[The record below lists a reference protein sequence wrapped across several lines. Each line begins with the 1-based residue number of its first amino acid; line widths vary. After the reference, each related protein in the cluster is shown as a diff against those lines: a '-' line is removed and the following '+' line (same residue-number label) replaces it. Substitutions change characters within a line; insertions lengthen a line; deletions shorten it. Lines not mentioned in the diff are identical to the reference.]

1 MRKTQMVINVVNWVL
16 EALCLCF
23 AVMILFTV
31 VFFLEPKFF
40 FVGIIGVGVAGLVR
54 VTWIPLVINVLSVLN
69 WIDEKVSMFK
79 EYQRY
84 IRTSQG

>member
-31 VFFLEPKFF
+31 VFSLEPKFF
-40 FVGIIGVGVAGLVR
+40 FFGIVGVGVSALVR

-69 WIDEKVSMFK
+69 WIVQQPTTKVVGLRS
-79 EYQRY
+79 EAPW
-84 IRTSQG
+84 SC

>member
-1 MRKTQMVINVVNWVL
+1 MRKTQMVINVVNWAL

-23 AVMILFTV
+23 AVMLLFTV
-31 VFFLEPKFF
+31 VFSLEVKFF
-40 FVGIIGVGVAGLVR
+40 FGGIIGVGVSALVR
-54 VTWIPLVINVLSVLN
+54 ATWIPLVINVLSVLN

>member
-31 VFFLEPKFF
+31 VFSLEPKFF
-40 FVGIIGVGVAGLVR
+40 FVGLIGIGVAGLVR

>member
-1 MRKTQMVINVVNWVL
+1 MRKTQMVINVVSWVL

-23 AVMILFTV
+23 AVMLLFTV
-31 VFFLEPKFF
+31 VFSLEPKFF
-40 FVGIIGVGVAGLVR
+40 FFGIVGVGVSALVR

-84 IRTSQG
+84 IRTSQD

>member
-23 AVMILFTV
+23 AVMILYTV
-31 VFFLEPKFF
+31 VLSLEPKFF
-40 FVGIIGVGVAGLVR
+40 FVGITGVGVAGLVR

>member
-1 MRKTQMVINVVNWVL
+1 MRKTQMVINIVNWVL

-23 AVMILFTV
+23 AVMLLFTV
-31 VFFLEPKFF
+31 VFSLEPKFF
-40 FVGIIGVGVAGLVR
+40 FGGIIGVGVAALVR
-54 VTWIPLVINVLSVLN
+54 ATWIPLVINVLSVLN

>member
-23 AVMILFTV
+23 AVMLLFTV
-31 VFFLEPKFF
+31 VFSLEPKFF
-40 FVGIIGVGVAGLVR
+40 FFGIVGVGVSALVR

>member
-1 MRKTQMVINVVNWVL
+1 MRKAQMVINVVNWVL

-23 AVMILFTV
+23 AAMLLFTV
-31 VFFLEPKFF
+31 VFSLDPKFF
-40 FVGIIGVGVAGLVR
+40 FIGIIGVGMAALVR
-54 VTWIPLVINVLSVLN
+54 GTWIPLVINVLSVLN

>member
-31 VFFLEPKFF
+31 VFSLEPKFF
-40 FVGIIGVGVAGLVR
+40 FVGLIGVGVVGLVR